1 MLSKSSLSLWLS
13 CLYLYQPMLFAQQTL
28 PKWEFGLGPSLVS
41 YPDYPGSKE
50 KNDLLLPFPY
60 FTYRSKDL
68 TIDQR
73 EVKKPLY
80 ELGPLELD
88 LSLSISVPVSSKD
101 NQARSGMEDLDGS
114 IGLGPVFKYTL
125 HRKHISEL
133 KLELPIRAILATD
146 FKSIHQEGWVTS
158 PGIYYYYRRN
168 LGNHQRIKATFGTSA
183 DFATAQYNDYF
194 YGVNPTEATT
204 ARPAYKATG
213 GFANM
218 SYSASINWHIGQ
230 FWIGGFYR
238 QRDLKQ
244 AVTAASPLVE
254 TTRSETYGLVFTWN
268 FLTSDETV
276 NTLE

>member
-1 MLSKSSLSLWLS
+1 MFKKRYLSIWLGF
-13 CLYLYQPMLFAQQTL
+13 LTLYQTTASAQQTL

-50 KNDLLLPFPY
+50 RNQLLVPFPY
-60 FTYRSKDL
+60 FTYRSKEL

-73 EVKKPLY
+73 EAKRSLV
-80 ELGPLELD
+80 ELGPFELD

-101 NQARSGMEDLDGS
+101 NQTRKDMKDLDGS
-114 IGLGPVFKYTL
+114 VGLGPVFKYTL

-146 FKSIHQEGWVTS
+146 FRSIHQEGWVTS
-158 PGIYYYYRRN
+158 PGLYYYYRRN
-168 LGNHQRIKATFGTSA
+168 LGNQHRIKATFGTSA
-183 DFATAQYNDYF
+183 DFGTAQYNDYF
-194 YGVNPTEATT
+194 YGVNPNEAT
-204 ARPAYKATG
+204 ANRPAYQATG
-213 GFANM
+213 GFSNM

-230 FWIGGFYR
+230 FWVGGFYR

-244 AVTAASPLVE
+244 AVTANSPLVE

-268 FLTSDETV
+268 FLKSTEMVD
-276 NTLE
+276 TLE